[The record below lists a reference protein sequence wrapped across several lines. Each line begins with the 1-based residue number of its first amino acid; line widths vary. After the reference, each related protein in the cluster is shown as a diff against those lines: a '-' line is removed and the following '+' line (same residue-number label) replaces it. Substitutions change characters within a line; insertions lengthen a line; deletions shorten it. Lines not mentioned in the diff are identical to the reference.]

1 MDNNGR
7 LFFIL
12 HNANRA
18 GKSHFMLP
26 ETTLHFLLMGLATST
41 LALAVSA
48 AIISFWHSQRR
59 RALELEHW
67 MRPSEAGHEKALLQ
81 VQLEAQEA
89 TFSHI
94 SREIHD
100 NIGQK
105 LSLVKL
111 YFNTIT
117 TPLPSQEKQRLG
129 FALEVLSDTLDELRD
144 LSHSMNSD
152 YLARNGLVDDL
163 RWEVDLLR
171 KSGQF
176 EVEYQILGEA
186 IYMEA
191 SKELVVFR
199 LMQEALNNVVR
210 HAQARKINLQ
220 LEYAGAWLLITLSDN
235 GIGFKREEARGM
247 GIQSMQR
254 RLALLSGELEIQTQ
268 AQQGTKIQ
276 LKIPLHEK
284 ANYIQCVSSR

>member
-1 MDNNGR
+1 
-7 LFFIL
+7 
-12 HNANRA
+12 
-18 GKSHFMLP
+18 
-26 ETTLHFLLMGLATST
+26 
-41 LALAVSA
+41 
-48 AIISFWHSQRR
+48 
-59 RALELEHW
+59 
-67 MRPSEAGHEKALLQ
+67 
-81 VQLEAQEA
+81 
-89 TFSHI
+89 
-94 SREIHD
+94 
-100 NIGQK
+100 
-105 LSLVKL
+105 
-111 YFNTIT
+111 
-117 TPLPSQEKQRLG
+117 
-129 FALEVLSDTLDELRD
+129 
-144 LSHSMNSD
+144 MNSD

>member
-1 MDNNGR
+1 
-7 LFFIL
+7 
-12 HNANRA
+12 
-18 GKSHFMLP
+18 MLP
-26 ETTLHFLLMGLATST
+26 ETTLQFLLMALTTCT

-48 AIISFWHSQRR
+48 TILRFWQRHNCR
-59 RALELEHW
+59 SAALERW
-67 MRPSEAGHEKALLQ
+67 MQISQEGHEKALLQ

-117 TPLPSQEKQRLG
+117 TPLPHQEQQRLG
-129 FALEVLSDTLDELRD
+129 FALEVLSNTLEELRD

-163 RWEVDLLR
+163 RWEIDMLH

-176 EVEYQILGEA
+176 EINYQILGETV
-186 IYMEA
+186 YMEA

-199 LMQEALNNVVR
+199 LLQEALNNVIR
-210 HAQARKINLQ
+210 HAQARKINLVLQ
-220 LEYAGAWLLITLSDN
+220 YDATWLHITLSDN

-247 GIQSMQR
+247 GLQSMQR
-254 RLALLSGELEIQTQ
+254 RLELLSGDMQIDTQ
-268 AQQGTKIQ
+268 QQQGTTLQ

-284 ANYIQCVSSR
+284 ATYVQRIPGG